1 MWKQPYSFKEGTA
14 IAIGLMLT
22 GAMLQVSM
30 GPVDWDIFMWPAN
43 IIALAVF
50 VAVLVALY
58 LLRQYCYFLRFMTT
72 VQAAVPAI
80 AAALTLTLIMG
91 LTRQVAQ
98 VNPPADPLG
107 FTKMLESWP
116 FILVYIWMTA
126 IVGEVAIKQAASL
139 KSHASAIPSLLS
151 HIGLFVALTCGTLG
165 SADMQ
170 RLKMYCEQGKPEW
183 RGLDAW
189 SNVHEL
195 PVAIE
200 LRQFTIDEYP
210 PKLMVIDKDG
220 RPLPYGKPEV
230 LSIDTSFHK
239 GQILGWDVTVEKRID
254 NAMPAALS
262 EMTAA
267 MPQQMQDMIRMDSPG
282 LSSGKVGYVPT
293 KAAGSEC
300 ALLVS
305 AVKPG
310 GKTVSG
316 WTTCGSY
323 RFRYEGLPLDSGH
336 ALVMASREPQRF
348 ASAVDVYTKDG
359 KRIDAEIEVN
369 HPLNVNGWKVYQ
381 LSYDERMGKW
391 STLSVFELVR
401 DPWLPAVYTGILL
414 IALGAGGMFFRKPSD
429 RSRLKHSKPQ
439 S

>member
-14 IAIGLMLT
+14 IAVGLMLT

-43 IIALAVF
+43 IIVLAVF
-50 VAVLVALY
+50 VAALVALH
-58 LLRQYCYFLRFMTT
+58 LLRGQCYFLRFMTT

-80 AAALTLTLIMG
+80 AAALALTLVMG

-98 VNPPADPLG
+98 GSPPADPLG

-116 FILVYIWMTA
+116 FTLVYTWMTA

-139 KSHASAIPSLLS
+139 RSHPSAIPSLLS
-151 HIGLFVALTCGTLG
+151 HLGLFIALACGTLG

-189 SNVHEL
+189 NNVHEL

-200 LRQFTIDEYP
+200 LRRFTIDEYP
-210 PKLMVIDKDG
+210 PKLMVIDKNG

-230 LSIDTSFHK
+230 LSVGPSFHD
-239 GQILGWDVTVEKRID
+239 GQILGWNVTIAKRID
-254 NAMPAALS
+254 NAMPAALH
-262 EMTAA
+262 
-267 MPQQMQDMIRMDSPG
+267 
-282 LSSGKVGYVPT
+282 GKAGYAPT
-293 KAAGSEC
+293 EASGSEC

-305 AVKPG
+305 AAKAG
-310 GKTVSG
+310 RETVSG

-336 ALVMASREPQRF
+336 TLVMASREPQRF
-348 ASAVDVYTKDG
+348 SSAVDVYTKDG

-369 HPLNVNGWKVYQ
+369 HPLTVNGWKIYQ

-401 DPWLPAVYTGILL
+401 DPWLPAVYAGILL
-414 IALGAGGMFFRKPSD
+414 MALGALGLFFRKPSD
-429 RSRLKHSKPQ
+429 RSRLKLSKPQ
-439 S
+439 A